1 MPTVAKIGG
10 YRFFFFS
17 NEGNEPPHVHVE
29 SQDAYAKFW
38 LEPVSLAK
46 SIGYNAS
53 ELTRLR
59 KLVLEHKERFQ
70 EKWHEHFDR

>member
-1 MPTVAKIGG
+1 MPTVARIGK

-17 NEGNEPPHVHVE
+17 NEGREPTHVHVE
-29 SQDAYAKFW
+29 SADSHAKFW
-38 LEPVSLAK
+38 LEPVTLAQ

-59 KLVLEHKERFQ
+59 RLVLAHKERFE
-70 EKWHEHFDR
+70 EKWHEHFSR